1 MGDVVLA
8 TTGING
14 EGEGK
19 VEIGLRATAVVG
31 ME

>member
-1 MGDVVLA
+1 MGDVVFA
-8 TTGING
+8 IAGING

-19 VEIGLRATAVVG
+19 VEIGLWGAVAVG